1 MTFLRQTSYPILF
14 LLLLVPSKGWIDANL
29 FQANTLITL
38 VLALNLFFLRNSF
51 AEYFRDLRNANFL
64 HIDSIIFISL
74 FAHFVMSQSFNIFA
88 LSFLIIYVLSRL
100 IWINFNK
107 LEEQT
112 KILNAIIFFGCIL
125 IVSVLC
131 GLLEIATLK
140 TNIFS
145 SINTENY
152 PNPIAKFFN
161 HSKGIYY
168 SYNATAYSLAFFYC
182 SLSIIFNDSRY
193 IVFLKRITLLTLFL
207 TQAKFAYFFIISLF
221 FIKVLDKSN
230 KWQVFSALIIIV
242 IAYISVSHL
251 AFGFSNTVFE
261 DEKYYYS
268 VIYQIED
275 FSIYLS
281 LFSEL
286 KYKSIEFLAYID
298 LLKPDLR
305 DLYVFLGNSEPHNLF
320 ISAYFFGGIFFLCAL
335 SFLILKALG
344 RAIYHIR
351 KRQNSIS
358 IDFYL
363 LFMLFVVESLVWDSY
378 DSLIFLLVLTFV
390 NSDFRYTKVTS

>member
-14 LLLLVPSKGWIDANL
+14 LLLLVPSKGWIDSTL
-29 FQANTLITL
+29 FQANILIAF
-38 VLALNLFFLRNSF
+38 VLTLNLFFLRKQF
-51 AEYFRDLRNANFL
+51 VEYLRDLRNANYL
-64 HIDSIIFISL
+64 HIDIIIFVSL
-74 FAHFVMSQSFNIFA
+74 FAHFVISQSINIFA
-88 LSFLIIYVLSRL
+88 LSFFIIYVLSRL
-100 IWINFNK
+100 IWINFNRPA
-107 LEEQT
+107 EQKKT
-112 KILNAIIFFGCIL
+112 SNAIILFGCIL

-161 HSKGIYY
+161 HSKGMYY

-182 SLSIIFNDSRY
+182 SLSIVSDDSKY
-193 IVFLKRITLLTLFL
+193 ILFLKGITLLMLFL
-207 TQAKFAYFFIISLF
+207 TQAKFAYFFIISIF
-221 FIKVLDKSN
+221 FVKVFDKSN
-230 KWQVFSALIIIV
+230 RWQVFSALLILI
-242 IAYISVSHL
+242 IAYVSFSHL
-251 AFGFSNTVFE
+251 AFGLSNTVFE

-286 KYKSIEFLAYID
+286 KYKSIEFLADIN
-298 LLKPDLR
+298 LFKPDLR
-305 DLYVFLGNSEPHNLF
+305 DLHVFLGNSEPHNLF

-344 RAIYHIR
+344 RSIYHIR

-363 LFMLFVVESLVWDSY
+363 LFILFVVESLVWDSY

-390 NSDFRYTKVTS
+390 NSDFRYTRITT

>member
-51 AEYFRDLRNANFL
+51 AEYFRDLRNANSL
-64 HIDSIIFISL
+64 HIDIIIFISL

-107 LEEQT
+107 LEEQK

-125 IVSVLC
+125 IFSVLC

-161 HSKGIYY
+161 HSKGMYY
-168 SYNATAYSLAFFYC
+168 SYNATAYSLAFF
-182 SLSIIFNDSRY
+182 
-193 IVFLKRITLLTLFL
+193 
-207 TQAKFAYFFIISLF
+207 
-221 FIKVLDKSN
+221 
-230 KWQVFSALIIIV
+230 
-242 IAYISVSHL
+242 IAH
-251 AFGFSNTVFE
+251 
-261 DEKYYYS
+261 
-268 VIYQIED
+268 YQ
-275 FSIYLS
+275 
-281 LFSEL
+281 
-286 KYKSIEFLAYID
+286 
-298 LLKPDLR
+298 
-305 DLYVFLGNSEPHNLF
+305 
-320 ISAYFFGGIFFLCAL
+320 
-335 SFLILKALG
+335 
-344 RAIYHIR
+344 
-351 KRQNSIS
+351 
-358 IDFYL
+358 
-363 LFMLFVVESLVWDSY
+363 
-378 DSLIFLLVLTFV
+378 
-390 NSDFRYTKVTS
+390 

>member
-1 MTFLRQTSYPILF
+1 MF
-14 LLLLVPSKGWIDANL
+14 
-29 FQANTLITL
+29 
-38 VLALNLFFLRNSF
+38 
-51 AEYFRDLRNANFL
+51 
-64 HIDSIIFISL
+64 
-74 FAHFVMSQSFNIFA
+74 
-88 LSFLIIYVLSRL
+88 
-100 IWINFNK
+100 
-107 LEEQT
+107 
-112 KILNAIIFFGCIL
+112 
-125 IVSVLC
+125 
-131 GLLEIATLK
+131 
-140 TNIFS
+140 
-145 SINTENY
+145 
-152 PNPIAKFFN
+152 
-161 HSKGIYY
+161 
-168 SYNATAYSLAFFYC
+168 
-182 SLSIIFNDSRY
+182 
-193 IVFLKRITLLTLFL
+193 
-207 TQAKFAYFFIISLF
+207 
-221 FIKVLDKSN
+221 DKSN

-305 DLYVFLGNSEPHNLF
+305 DLHVFLGNSEPHNLF

-335 SFLILKALG
+335 FFLILKALG

-363 LFMLFVVESLVWDSY
+363 LFILLVVESLVWDSY

-390 NSDFRYTKVTS
+390 NSDFRYTKVTT

>member
-14 LLLLVPSKGWIDANL
+14 LLLLVPSKGWIDSTL
-29 FQANTLITL
+29 FQANILIAF
-38 VLALNLFFLRNSF
+38 VLTLNLFFLRKQF
-51 AEYFRDLRNANFL
+51 VEYLRDLRNANYL
-64 HIDSIIFISL
+64 HIDIIIFVSL
-74 FAHFVMSQSFNIFA
+74 FAHFVISQSINIFA
-88 LSFLIIYVLSRL
+88 LSFFIIYVLSRL
-100 IWINFNK
+100 IWINFNRPA
-107 LEEQT
+107 EQKKT
-112 KILNAIIFFGCIL
+112 SNAIILFGCIL

-161 HSKGIYY
+161 HSKGMYY

-182 SLSIIFNDSRY
+182 SLSIVSDDSKY
-193 IVFLKRITLLTLFL
+193 ILFLKGITLLMLFL
-207 TQAKFAYFFIISLF
+207 TQAKFAYFFIISIF
-221 FIKVLDKSN
+221 FVKVFDKSN
-230 KWQVFSALIIIV
+230 RWQVFSALLILI
-242 IAYISVSHL
+242 IAYVSFSHL
-251 AFGFSNTVFE
+251 AFGLSNTVFE

-286 KYKSIEFLAYID
+286 KYKSIEFLADIN
-298 LLKPDLR
+298 LFKPDLR
-305 DLYVFLGNSEPHNLF
+305 DLHVFLGNSEPHNLF

-335 SFLILKALG
+335 SFLILKTLG
-344 RAIYHIR
+344 RSIYNIR

-363 LFMLFVVESLVWDSY
+363 LFILFVVESLVWDSY

-390 NSDFRYTKVTS
+390 NSDFRYTRITT